1 MHGGTSWFH
10 LVPCGS
16 VWFHVV
22 LCGSAWFRRILCLWF
37 LLNVWTPCFWLH
49 LRRHSVQTTF
59 EIFIWILCQ
68 INLNPLKW
76 RNFTSIEKNC
86 GFLTWNSNQFF
97 FIIYWKQNGIHCLWM
112 LFSNEAKTGNYLSMT
127 YNNFLSHWT
136 ISIKTFYTWF
146 KNELLWP
153 DNIFKII
160 APKFLSLPP
169 LQPLHINEDPC
180 LYHQ

>member
-1 MHGGTSWFH
+1 M
-10 LVPCGS
+10 
-16 VWFHVV
+16 
-22 LCGSAWFRRILCLWF
+22 
-37 LLNVWTPCFWLH
+37 H
-49 LRRHSVQTTF
+49 LRRYSVQITSKNFTS
-59 EIFIWILCQ
+59 ILCP

-76 RNFTSIEKNC
+76 RNFTSIEKKLVVFRLEMVVC
-86 GFLTWNSNQFF
+86 NQFF
-97 FIIYWKQNGIHCLWM
+97 FTIYWKQNGIHCLWM

-127 YNNFLSHWT
+127 YSNFLSHWT
-136 ISIKTFYTWF
+136 ISIKTFYTWS